1 MKFIYRIIGLFFLS
15 SIVLFSSCQVSAKP
29 EKTDYEKQCVDLT
42 DGKDDEYLNI
52 TTINDV
58 GDTLFRRYNNTKGTV
73 KVMYKGDTV
82 KLVQDISGINY
93 SNGRYVMIKQK
104 GNTVLEKD
112 GNVIFSFP

>member
-1 MKFIYRIIGLFFLS
+1 MKFIYKTIGLFFLS
-15 SIVLFSSCQVSAKP
+15 GIVVFSSCQVSAKP
-29 EKTDYEKQCVDLT
+29 EKTDYEKQYIDLT
-42 DGKDDEYLNI
+42 DSEDDEYINV

-58 GDTLFRRYNNTKGTV
+58 SDTLFRRYNKTKRTATI
-73 KVMYKGDTV
+73 MYKGDTV

-93 SNGRYVMIKQK
+93 SNGQYVMTKQK

>member
-1 MKFIYRIIGLFFLS
+1 MRIIYRTIGLFFLS
-15 SIVLFSSCQVSAKP
+15 GIVVFSSCQVSAKP
-29 EKTDYEKQCVDLT
+29 EKTDYEKQYVDLT
-42 DGKDDEYLNI
+42 DGKGDEYLNI

-93 SNGRYVMIKQK
+93 SNGQYLLTKLK
-104 GNTVLEKD
+104 GSTIFEKE
-112 GNVIFSFP
+112 GNIIFSFP